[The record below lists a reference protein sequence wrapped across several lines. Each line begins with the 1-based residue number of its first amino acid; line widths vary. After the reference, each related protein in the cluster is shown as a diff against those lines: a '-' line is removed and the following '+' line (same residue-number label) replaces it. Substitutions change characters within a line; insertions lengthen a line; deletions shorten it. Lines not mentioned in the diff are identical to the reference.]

1 MVPRPVQ
8 LIHGLLS
15 EHSRVITPG
24 DTNKIATFFWVGGGG
39 SVSQSSSQECR
50 NGGVDIVVRL

>member
-15 EHSRVITPG
+15 EHSRIITPG

-39 SVSQSSSQECR
+39 PFLKVHHR
-50 NGGVDIVVRL
+50 NAEMEA